1 MIHTAVLEAAER
13 YVRDYFAHDATG
25 HDWHHMV
32 RVRRTAERIAAQEG
46 ADAGVVALAALL
58 HDVDDAKISPDTSEN
73 LGNAQAF
80 LAEQGVSPAET
91 QAVLTAI
98 REVSYSKNGGTPPST
113 IESACVRDADRLD
126 AIGAIGI
133 ARAFAFGGAR
143 GRALHDPTGADA
155 SASTAHFHE
164 KLLKLKDL
172 MCTDAG
178 RRIAEARDAF
188 MRQYLDEFLLEW
200 TGER

>member
-1 MIHTAVLEAAER
+1 MIDNTVLQAAER
-13 YVRDYFAHDATG
+13 YAREFFAHDATG

-46 ADAGVVALAALL
+46 ADAGIVALAALL

-73 LGNAQAF
+73 LGNARSF
-80 LAEQGVSPAET
+80 LAAQDVSPAET
-91 QAVLTAI
+91 EAVLTAI
-98 REVSYSKNGGTPPST
+98 REVSFSKNGGTPPSS

-143 GRALHDPTGADA
+143 GRALHDPSGADA

-164 KLLKLKDL
+164 KLFKLKGM

-178 RRIAEARDAF
+178 RRIAEARDVF
-188 MRQYLDEFLLEW
+188 MREYLDEFLAEW
-200 TGER
+200 AGER